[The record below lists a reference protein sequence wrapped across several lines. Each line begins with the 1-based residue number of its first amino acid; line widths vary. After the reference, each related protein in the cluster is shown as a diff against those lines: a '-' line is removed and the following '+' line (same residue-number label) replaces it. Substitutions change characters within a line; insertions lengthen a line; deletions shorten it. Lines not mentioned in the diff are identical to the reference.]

1 MKVRSVTL
9 LVLWLGWA
17 LLSGAAQ
24 EPSQQQQPPVPE
36 APPIRVEV
44 DLVNVVF
51 SVTDRRNRHVT
62 GLGPDDVAVYEDGVQ
77 QEIKFFTSETN
88 MPLRI
93 GLLIDTSN
101 SVRPRFQFEQE
112 AAVDFLHT
120 VLRPKQDEAFV
131 MSFDVTPY
139 VAQDYTEDPLD
150 LADAI
155 RNLRAGGG
163 TSLYDAVFL
172 ACKMKLAKGSGNDY
186 RKMII
191 LLSDGNDVYSMV
203 TREEALEMCQRHE
216 VTIFTVSTSAPPI
229 KYTEKAAHLQ
239 NPCDV
244 MGQEGDKVLKH
255 LAESTGGTSYCPFN
269 TIDVGRSFERI
280 ANELR
285 SQYTL
290 AYTPTNRVRD
300 GQFRQI
306 TIETR
311 RDNLRVHHRPGYYAT
326 PHEVE
331 AAASSSSSGGG
342 R

>member
-1 MKVRSVTL
+1 MKAVRIIL
-9 LVLWLGWA
+9 
-17 LLSGAAQ
+17 LLSLLPALAW
-24 EPSQQQQPPVPE
+24 SQSGQQPGPPVPQEE
-36 APPIRVEV
+36 APPIRIEV

-51 SVTDRRNRHVT
+51 SVTDNRNRHVAD
-62 GLGPDDVAVYEDGVQ
+62 LGPEDFTVYEDGVP
-77 QEIKFFTSETN
+77 QEIKYFNSETN

-120 VLRPKQDEAFV
+120 VLRPGTDQAFV
-131 MSFDVTPY
+131 LAFDVSPM
-139 VAQDYTEDPLD
+139 VVQDLTDDPLD

-155 RNLRAGGG
+155 RRLRAGGG
-163 TSLYDAVFL
+163 TALYDAL
-172 ACKMKLAKGSGNDY
+172 YLSCKMRLADGSGNDY

-191 LLSDGNDVYSMV
+191 LLSDGNDVYSQV

-216 VTIFTVSTSAPPI
+216 VTVFTVSTSAPPI
-229 KYTEKAAHLQ
+229 KYTEKARHLQ

-244 MGQEGDKVLKH
+244 MGKEGDKVLKH
-255 LAESTGGTSYCPFN
+255 FAASTGGTAYCPFN

-285 SQYTL
+285 NQYTI

-300 GQFRQI
+300 GSFRSI
-306 TIETR
+306 NIETR
-311 RDNLRVHHRPGYYAT
+311 RRNVNVHHRPGYYAEPRADET
-326 PHEVE
+326 
-331 AAASSSSSGGG
+331 ASSSSSSPGGE